1 MGNYEKPGAPG
12 DAVARG
18 FFKYEETK
26 REWSIM
32 VQEFFEG
39 QRTAEE
45 FAQDYQQLL
54 ENNFDGLLE
63 YLNITPEDLAS
74 PEKRPPGWVAAGP
87 Y

>member
-1 MGNYEKPGAPG
+1 
-12 DAVARG
+12 VARG

-32 VQEFFEG
+32 VQEFFAG
-39 QRTAEE
+39 KLTAEE
-45 FAQDYQQLL
+45 FAEGYQALL
-54 ENNFDGLLE
+54 EDNFDGLLE
-63 YLNITPEDLAS
+63 FLNLTHEDLDS